1 MVGMMHDSR
10 AESKGDYLACIRP
23 AYVESQSSLLFS
35 SGDTLSSRLMLF
47 GGAIHRINRSPT
59 S

>member
-1 MVGMMHDSR
+1 MMHDSR
-10 AESKGDYLACIRP
+10 AESKEDYLACSFQP